1 MFTRLLERFTQELSD
16 EKNIELLE
24 LKLITPLV
32 HHIYNRLKKYII
44 RVLLMYYL
52 IIILL
57 LIIIIFLMKRK

>member
-1 MFTRLLERFTQELSD
+1 MLNKLLNRLSEEFKN
-16 EKNIELLE
+16 EKNIEIIE
-24 LKLITPLV
+24 VNMVSPIMN
-32 HHIYNRLKKYII
+32 HIYNRLKKYIF